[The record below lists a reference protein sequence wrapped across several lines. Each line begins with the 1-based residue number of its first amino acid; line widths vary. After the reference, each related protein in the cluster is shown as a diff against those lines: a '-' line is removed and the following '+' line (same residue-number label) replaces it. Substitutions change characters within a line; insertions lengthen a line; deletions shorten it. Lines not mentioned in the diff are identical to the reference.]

1 LANDSSVTSRYL
13 APLSAVTSARTG
25 NVFEDTI
32 ECLLRIIR
40 LGIVPPGE
48 RFPSERE
55 LAGQLGV
62 SRATLRDAISEL
74 QSAGWVDVRR
84 GRGGGTFVSGC
95 EADTPRRHQLD
106 DSAATGLQAA
116 EVEDTLKWRRVI
128 ELGIVEIAAE
138 QSLSAAQRY
147 ELSGCL
153 QESLEATSDNYRRL
167 DSRLHLALAK
177 ATGAPSLIR
186 SMAESRT
193 RINQLLDKIP
203 VLDKNLTHSNEQHR
217 AIVAAVFSGDP
228 AAARAA
234 MAEHLDGTAAL
245 LRGFLV

>member
-1 LANDSSVTSRYL
+1 
-13 APLSAVTSARTG
+13 
-25 NVFEDTI
+25 
-32 ECLLRIIR
+32 
-40 LGIVPPGE
+40 
-48 RFPSERE
+48 
-55 LAGQLGV
+55 
-62 SRATLRDAISEL
+62 
-74 QSAGWVDVRR
+74 
-84 GRGGGTFVSGC
+84 
-95 EADTPRRHQLD
+95 
-106 DSAATGLQAA
+106 
-116 EVEDTLKWRRVI
+116 VI

-203 VLDKNLTHSNEQHR
+203 VLDKNLTHSNKQHR